1 MATEVLMP
9 RQGQSVES
17 CIIIEWRVAEG
28 DTVEEGQPV
37 CDIETDKAAFE
48 VESPT
53 SGTVLGIFY
62 PVDADVEVLK
72 AIAVIGE
79 PGEDISALRPA
90 DVDAAP
96 DASGSAADER
106 QPAAEDSATPIPD
119 APAPQGAAPT
129 LAAGASPRAKKR
141 AADTGVDIAS
151 IVGTGPH
158 GRVIERDV
166 LAARSAPMSPAAKAK
181 AAVEQLAAPP
191 TGSGIGG
198 RVLASDLVDT
208 EAAPASVLSTD
219 FPGNTKEIPVR
230 GVRKLVAERMHAS
243 LQNTAQLTHHVS
255 VDARAILAYR
265 KHCKS
270 TPVES
275 GLGGITIN
283 DIVMY
288 ATVRTLA
295 EFPELNAYWLGE
307 KIVQFE
313 DVHLGMA
320 VDTERGLVV
329 PVIRNA
335 NRLDLKQLSA
345 AAGKLGQD
353 CINGNIAPD
362 ALVGGTFTVT
372 NLGAL
377 GIEAFTPVL
386 NAPEVGILGVCA
398 IQPKPVI
405 SGAEAG
411 FVPHLGLSLTFDHC
425 AVDGAPAARFL
436 ASLREKLAAFESL
449 LE

>member
-17 CIIIEWRVAEG
+17 CIIIEWRVQEG
-28 DTVEEGQPV
+28 DAVEEGQPV

-48 VESPT
+48 VEAPA

-72 AIAVIGE
+72 TIAVIGE
-79 PGEDISALRPA
+79 PGEDISSLRPA
-90 DVDAAP
+90 DQEP
-96 DASGSAADER
+96 
-106 QPAAEDSATPIPD
+106 
-119 APAPQGAAPT
+119 GAAGGKADGAQPVEDVPT
-129 LAAGASPRAKKR
+129 APVPDPRVAQASASGASPRAKKQ
-141 AADTGVDIAS
+141 AAEKGVDTAGLTGS
-151 IVGTGPH
+151 GPH

-166 LAARSAPMSPAAKAK
+166 IAAQPASISPAAP
-181 AAVEQLAAPP
+181 AAMEI
-191 TGSGIGG
+191 GS
-198 RVLASDLVDT
+198 A
-208 EAAPASVLSTD
+208 D
-219 FPGNTKEIPVR
+219 FPGTTKEIPVK
-230 GVRKLVAERMHAS
+230 GVRKLIAERMHSS
-243 LQNTAQLTHHVS
+243 LQNTAQLTHHAS
-255 VDARAILAYR
+255 ADARAVLAYR
-265 KHCKS
+265 KQCKAA
-270 TPVES
+270 PEEA
-275 GLGGITIN
+275 GLGGIGIN

-288 ATVRTLA
+288 ATIRTLV
-295 EFPELNAYWLGE
+295 EFPELNAHWLGDR
-307 KIVQFE
+307 IVQFE
-313 DVHLGMA
+313 NVHLGMA

-335 NRLDLKQLSA
+335 NHMSLGQLST
-345 AAGKLGQD
+345 AAGKLAQD
-353 CINGNIAPD
+353 CINGNIDPD
-362 ALVGGTFTVT
+362 ALQGGTFTVT

-405 SGAEAG
+405 IGTETG

-436 ASLREKLAAFESL
+436 ASLRDKLAGFESL
-449 LE
+449 LEQ